1 MHDAVMTSKPVT
13 LPIIDAQVHT
23 YERDHAGR
31 PWIGSSQGPPEV
43 TGDDMVAAMDALGV
57 ERHRPDAKHEV
68 LK

>member
-1 MHDAVMTSKPVT
+1 MHDVTMTTNFITIPT
-13 LPIIDAQVHT
+13 IDAQVHT
-23 YERDHAGR
+23 YERDQPDR
-31 PWIGSSQGPPEV
+31 PWIGSLQGPPEV